1 MSGDWHIA
9 QVNIALPREPLDS
22 PALAE
27 FVASL
32 EPVNALADAAPG
44 FVWRLA
50 DETGDATSIRA
61 FDDERLIINMSVWA
75 SIEALWEFVY
85 SGRHLEVMRRRRE
98 WMTRIAESYLALWWL
113 PAGELPT
120 IGDARLRLDQLRA
133 HGPTPYAFTFKR
145 RFPPRPSGPEP
156 RPAPRPA
163 GAAATQAS

>member
-1 MSGDWHIA
+1 MSAGWHVA

-27 FVASL
+27 FVANL

-50 DETGDATSIRA
+50 DDTGDATSIRA

-98 WMTRIAESYLALWWL
+98 WMTRIAETYMALWWL

-120 IGDARLRLDQLRA
+120 IGDARRRLDHLRA
-133 HGPTPYAFTFKR
+133 HGPTPLAFTFKK
-145 RFPPRPSGPEP
+145 RFAAPGAPNAAPVIDDREP
-156 RPAPRPA
+156 CPA
-163 GAAATQAS
+163 G